1 MVAIVRFCY
10 KKVTFSSMNLSIFEH
25 KRTLIKSCAFSS
37 SNDFNLSTKFR
48 FFCNHIQVNE
58 ILYRQV
64 AVYSH
69 EPLKVSTFE
78 PWFMS
83 PCNINIKKMFM
94 FHRENI
100 DQIFFIIF

>member
-10 KKVTFSSMNLSIFEH
+10 KKVTYCGTNLSIFEH
-25 KRTLIKSCAFSS
+25 KGTLIKSCAFSS
-37 SNDFNLSTKFR
+37 SNDSNLSTNFR

-78 PWFMS
+78 PWFMG
-83 PCNINIKKMFM
+83 PCKINIKKMFM

-100 DQIFFIIF
+100 DKICFIIL